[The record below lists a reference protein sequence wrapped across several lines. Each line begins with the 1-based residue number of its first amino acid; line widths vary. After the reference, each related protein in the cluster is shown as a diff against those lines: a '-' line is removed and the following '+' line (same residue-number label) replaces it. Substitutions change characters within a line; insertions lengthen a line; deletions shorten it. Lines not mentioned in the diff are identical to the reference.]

1 MPKPKADNGKESI
14 MENTIKCEHI
24 PAIREN
30 SERARQIRLAQ
41 EYRHAVAESKAEH
54 KKHTRENIVCICMA
68 VCLLAIVVA
77 LFVKA
82 FVTPSGYYRA
92 TDTMQPDGTYYEW
105 VEPLPCKVVEVEDDL
120 VIVSYKGKEYDFIV
134 CTNDTYKVG
143 EKVYGIFTS
152 DMELVD
158 IEK

>member
-1 MPKPKADNGKESI
+1 
-14 MENTIKCEHI
+14 MENTANNTNYIKTDFI

-54 KKHTRENIVCICMA
+54 KKHTRENLICIALA

-77 LFVKA
+77 LFIKA
-82 FVTPSGYYRA
+82 FITPQGYYRP
-92 TDTMQPDGTYYEW
+92 TETMQPDGSYYEW
-105 VEPLPCKVVEVEDDL
+105 VEPYKCQIADIINDLIVVE
-120 VIVSYKGKEYDFIV
+120 YKGNEYGFYV
-134 CTNDTYKVG
+134 NDPECYTIG
-143 EKVYGIFTS
+143 EKVWGIFTEN
-152 DMELVD
+152 MEIVD